1 MKKYLGNAAV
11 KGVIASAMTALLV
24 VTAPVNVTAAD
35 AAAVIEF
42 TDITDAAQEN
52 ILDKDT
58 VENKIEEA
66 LKDTDLTKEQK
77 DLLKDLGGD
86 ISQVDTTQDSYDV
99 VDDVKDIIHNDVT
112 NAVTNEKND
121 AAAAADAAKEI
132 SNAAGNAASQV
143 KQGETVTDT
152 LLKDDQDI
160 VKEVKG
166 NTVIS
171 TDEDGNE
178 TKLVNGVTEEG
189 KIILNVEDSEGNR
202 MNLPDYTADKAAAAK
217 EAADTVSSTVGN
229 LNQIIGSDTSVSEAR
244 DTIDKA
250 ITDATTARDDAKTAY
265 DAASSVLTEEMKQ
278 YNAYAKFYG
287 LDASKYSRANDNTIP
302 EFTEEEYLAFI
313 QSQGLTMNN
322 EQTKAAL
329 DAANQQATKDAL
341 AKQAEEIKAAQT
353 LVDSCKAEIEE
364 ANGAVDQ
371 IVEAEKNLVQSFQN
385 MLDQTTEQL
394 KYAPDWQKPF
404 LENLQ
409 KIARATLDTYTKK
422 EMGQEVHPTGNDPDA
437 SNPDTYKN
445 RFDYTVYQAR
455 DLSDNLDKMVDQAA
469 QDLNDSARRY
479 NEAKVKYDEI
489 LAQYESLV
497 NNHISGNLES
507 IESKLGNARNALI
520 QAGTDLASAQEALD
534 SATALKNQ
542 FEHDIAAGSN
552 DAPDSESPDSNAPS
566 SGSASKSTTTSNA
579 ALSTVVIEDAAAP
592 LADSI
597 SVDPAS
603 VSADLVTLNDE
614 AAALSDSVP
623 RTGDT
628 ANAALPFGF
637 TAFAAFAGAFI
648 SRRKRNDH

>member
-11 KGVIASAMTALLV
+11 KGVIASAITALLV

-121 AAAAADAAKEI
+121 AAAAADAAEEI
-132 SNAAGNAASQV
+132 SDAAGNAASQV

-171 TDEDGNE
+171 TDENGNE
-178 TKLVNGVTEEG
+178 TKLVNGITEEG
-189 KIILNVEDSEGNR
+189 KIILNVEDSDGNR
-202 MNLPDYTADKAAAAK
+202 MNLSDYTADKAAAAK

-287 LDASKYSRANDNTIP
+287 LDASKYSRANDNTAP

-313 QSQGLTMNN
+313 RSQGLTMNN
-322 EQTKAAL
+322 TQTKASL
-329 DAANQQATKDAL
+329 DAANDQATKDTL

-364 ANGAVDQ
+364 ASGTAATI
-371 IVEAEKNLVQSFQN
+371 IVNATEKFC
-385 MLDQTTEQL
+385 
-394 KYAPDWQKPF
+394 AIF
-404 LENLQ
+404 
-409 KIARATLDTYTKK
+409 
-422 EMGQEVHPTGNDPDA
+422 
-437 SNPDTYKN
+437 
-445 RFDYTVYQAR
+445 
-455 DLSDNLDKMVDQAA
+455 
-469 QDLNDSARRY
+469 
-479 NEAKVKYDEI
+479 
-489 LAQYESLV
+489 
-497 NNHISGNLES
+497 
-507 IESKLGNARNALI
+507 
-520 QAGTDLASAQEALD
+520 
-534 SATALKNQ
+534 
-542 FEHDIAAGSN
+542 
-552 DAPDSESPDSNAPS
+552 
-566 SGSASKSTTTSNA
+566 
-579 ALSTVVIEDAAAP
+579 
-592 LADSI
+592 
-597 SVDPAS
+597 
-603 VSADLVTLNDE
+603 
-614 AAALSDSVP
+614 
-623 RTGDT
+623 
-628 ANAALPFGF
+628 
-637 TAFAAFAGAFI
+637 
-648 SRRKRNDH
+648 

>member
-121 AAAAADAAKEI
+121 AAAAADAAEEI
-132 SNAAGNAASQV
+132 SDTARNAASQV

-171 TDEDGNE
+171 TDENGNE
-178 TKLVNGVTEEG
+178 TKLVNGITEEG
-189 KIILNVEDSEGNR
+189 KIILNVEDSDGNR
-202 MNLPDYTADKAAAAK
+202 MNLSDYTADKAAAAK

-287 LDASKYSRANDNTIP
+287 LDASQYSRSNDNTVP

-394 KYAPDWQKPF
+394 KYAPNWQKPF

-552 DAPDSESPDSNAPS
+552 DAPDSGSPDSNAPS
-566 SGSASKSTTTSNA
+566 SGSASKSTTR
-579 ALSTVVIEDAAAP
+579 IH
-592 LADSI
+592 
-597 SVDPAS
+597 AS
-603 VSADLVTLNDE
+603 V
-614 AAALSDSVP
+614 
-623 RTGDT
+623 
-628 ANAALPFGF
+628 F
-637 TAFAAFAGAFI
+637 TAIAVASIAAVTAGI
-648 SRRKRNDH
+648 S